1 MHQFW
6 LLCVCL
12 LIALPTGLR
21 AEDASRDWMERMAV
35 AVDSTSYQGAYIRIH
50 GDEMETLEIFHRVD
64 DSGGVS
70 LRLISLD
77 GAGREI
83 VSDSQGVKCYMP
95 DKKSV
100 LVERA
105 DPNAPLRSHI
115 GRFSGQFSA
124 NYRVLDCD
132 RCKSADGRM
141 ELDAEGCGSCMP
153 GKNAE
158 QRMLSMDTVMLAI
171 TPVDAY
177 RFGYRLWL
185 DRESAF
191 PIQTQVLNEKGEV
204 IEQVRFTRLVTGK
217 AVASSS
223 VQTAIDASEYEWI
236 YSEQKHMPE
245 TGVSRWRAAELPPGF
260 MLTRVSH
267 DGDEGKAE
275 SDEHLVFSDGMASVS
290 VFVEQGENPGV
301 KLGLSRLGGANA
313 YSAHINGYYVT
324 AMGEV
329 PPAAVEMIAH
339 HMEPLA
345 DVEIPAQVK

>member
-1 MHQFW
+1 MRQFW
-6 LLCVCL
+6 LMCFCL
-12 LIALPTGLR
+12 AISHPGGLR
-21 AEDASRDWMERMAV
+21 AEDASRGWMERMAT
-35 AVDSTSYQGAYIRIH
+35 AVDSSNYQGAYIRMH
-50 GDEMETLEIFHRVD
+50 EDEMETLEIFHRVD
-64 DSGGVS
+64 DSGEVTV
-70 LRLISLD
+70 RLVSLD

-83 VSDSQGVKCYMP
+83 VSDSEGVKCYMP

-115 GRFSGQFSA
+115 GRFSGQFSS
-124 NYRVLDCD
+124 NYRVVDCD
-132 RCKSADGRM
+132 QCMSSDGRM
-141 ELDAEGCGSCMP
+141 GQDAESCERCMP

-171 TPVDAY
+171 TPVDDY
-177 RFGYRLWL
+177 RYGYRLWL
-185 DRESAF
+185 DRASAF
-191 PIQTQVLNEKGEV
+191 PIKTQVLNEKGEV
-204 IEQVRFTRLVTGK
+204 IEQVRFTRLIIGK
-217 AVASSS
+217 TVAASS
-223 VQTAIDASEYEWI
+223 VQSAIDTSDYEWV

-245 TGVSRWRAAELPPGF
+245 TDTSRWRAAVLPPGF

-267 DGDEGKAE
+267 DGDEPEAK

-313 YSAHINGYYVT
+313 YSAHKGGYYVT

-329 PPAAVEMIAH
+329 PPAAVEMIAR
-339 HMEPLA
+339 HMEPL
-345 DVEIPAQVK
+345 EGPQLPATSE